1 MSDKDKFEI
10 HQFIA
15 DNGQTPLRIDK
26 FLLDRIENI
35 SRNKIQQAAKE
46 DCVVVNG
53 LPVKSNYRVKPGD
66 AITIFSEQE
75 PLDIELI
82 PEDIPL
88 KVVFEDS
95 DVLVIDKQ
103 PGLVMHPGYGNY
115 TGTLVNALM
124 FHFRDVEMFHS
135 GEARPGIVHRID
147 KNTSGLVVIAKNP
160 TALANL
166 SKQFFFRT
174 TDRLYIAIVWGK
186 PKEEAGTVV
195 GNVGRNPKD
204 RKKMYVFADGSDGKH
219 AVTHYRVLE
228 DLGYVSVLECKLET
242 GRTHQ
247 IRVHMQ
253 YLGHPLFND
262 DEYGGDQI
270 LRGTRFTKYKQFIEN
285 CFDMMP
291 RHGLHAKTLAFDH
304 PVTGKRMSFDSE
316 IPADMTNL
324 MSKWRNYIG
333 NRDNEEEL

>member
-1 MSDKDKFEI
+1 MSDKDKYEI
-10 HQFIA
+10 HQFTA
-15 DNGQTPLRIDK
+15 DNGQAPLRIDK
-26 FLLDRIENI
+26 FLMDRIENI
-35 SRNKIQQAAKE
+35 SRNRIQTAAKE

-66 AITIFSEQE
+66 TITIFSEQE
-75 PLDIELI
+75 PMELELI

-88 KVVFEDS
+88 NVVYEDEE
-95 DVLVIDKQ
+95 VLVINKQ
-103 PGLVMHPGYGNY
+103 AGLVMHPGYGNY

-124 FHFRDVEMFHS
+124 YHFRDVPMFHS

-174 TDRLYIAIVWGK
+174 TDRRYSAIVWGK
-186 PKEEAGTVV
+186 PKEDSGTIV

-204 RKKMYVFADGSDGKH
+204 RKQMYVFVNGEDGKH

-228 DLGYVSVLECKLET
+228 DLGYVSVVECKLET

-253 YLGHPLFND
+253 FLGHPLFND
-262 DEYGGDQI
+262 NEYGGDQI

-285 CFDMMP
+285 CFEMMP

-304 PVTGKRMSFDSE
+304 PVSGERLSFESE
-316 IPADMTNL
+316 IPDDMTNL
-324 MSKWRNYIG
+324 MEKWRNYIV
-333 NRDNEEEL
+333 NRDID

>member
-1 MSDKDKFEI
+1 MSDKDKYEI
-10 HQFIA
+10 HQFTA
-15 DNGQTPLRIDK
+15 DNGQAPLRIDK
-26 FLLDRIENI
+26 FLMDRIENI
-35 SRNKIQQAAKE
+35 SRNRIQTAAKE

-66 AITIFSEQE
+66 TITIFSEQE
-75 PLDIELI
+75 PMELELI

-88 KVVFEDS
+88 NVVYEDEE
-95 DVLVIDKQ
+95 VLVINKQ
-103 PGLVMHPGYGNY
+103 AGLVMHPGYGNY

-124 FHFRDVEMFHS
+124 YHFRDVPMFHS

-174 TDRLYIAIVWGK
+174 TDRRYIAIVWGK
-186 PKEEAGTVV
+186 PKEDSGTIV

-204 RKKMYVFADGSDGKH
+204 RKQMYVFVNGEDGKH

-228 DLGYVSVLECKLET
+228 DLGYVSVVECKLET

-253 YLGHPLFND
+253 FLGHPLFND
-262 DEYGGDQI
+262 NEYGGDQI

-285 CFDMMP
+285 CFEMMP

-304 PVTGKRMSFDSE
+304 PVSGERLSFESE
-316 IPADMTNL
+316 IPDDMTNL
-324 MSKWRNYIG
+324 MEKWRNYIV
-333 NRDNEEEL
+333 NRDID